1 MIHDKTGLLHL
12 AEMMVQ
18 RGIKTLINSP
28 GSRNAPIVTVFCGHK
43 EINCLSVVDERSAA
57 FFALGMAQQLRQP
70 VAIACTSG
78 SAALNYAPAI
88 AEAYYQRI
96 PLIVLTADRPEEWI
110 DQGDGQTIRQKNV
123 FGPHVRK
130 SVQLPQSTK
139 NNDDL
144 WYNDRLIS
152 EALNAAIY
160 PVAGPVHINLPFSE
174 PLYGFDHS
182 LLTQP
187 KDIRIIEPQQTLNA
201 ETLASLSTQ
210 WNRSKKKLVLVG
222 QMLPDSKLQHE
233 LERLSADPSV
243 AILSET
249 TSNIYHPD
257 FNGCIDR
264 SLSAMA
270 NAEDFY
276 PEILLTFGGPIV
288 SKRIKSF
295 FRKASIKE
303 HWNIDPADLHVDTYQ
318 HLTHSIPMQAVSF
331 LEQLNQNA
339 VHPESDFKARWLKVH
354 AHAREIHKNY
364 LVKTSY
370 SDLKIF
376 ETIIESIPDSAKIQL
391 ANSTPV
397 RYSQLFEYKNS
408 FQFDSNRGTSGID
421 GSLSTAAGAAFASE
435 RLTVLI
441 TGDLGFFY
449 DSNALWNKHIPANL
463 KIIVINNEGGG
474 IFRFI
479 DGPSDTGLLEPFFEA
494 RHQTSARYI
503 AEAFGADYHLAT
515 DKASL
520 TEQLGSFFE
529 PSDRV
534 AVLEIKSPARKSAE
548 VLKCYFKELEKKSR
562 QRL

>member
-43 EINCLSVVDERSAA
+43 DINCLSIVDERSAA

-139 NNDDL
+139 NNDDI

-222 QMLPDSKLQHE
+222 QMLPDSKLQYE

-257 FNGCIDR
+257 FNSCIDR

-270 NAEDFY
+270 NGEDFY

-295 FRKASIKE
+295 FRKASIQA

-331 LEQLNQNA
+331 LEQLNQNT
-339 VHPESDFKARWLKVH
+339 VHSESDFKARWLKVH

-364 LVKTSY
+364 LAKTSY

-562 QRL
+562 QNL